1 MNINVIKLYIDKLK
15 KDDIKVFL
23 KSNNII
29 VDDNELDYLY
39 IVVKNKYED
48 FLNNDI
54 TVLNNIKENINN
66 EAYIKLLE
74 LYNKYKSLYLD

>member
-29 VDDNELDYLY
+29 VDDNELDYLC